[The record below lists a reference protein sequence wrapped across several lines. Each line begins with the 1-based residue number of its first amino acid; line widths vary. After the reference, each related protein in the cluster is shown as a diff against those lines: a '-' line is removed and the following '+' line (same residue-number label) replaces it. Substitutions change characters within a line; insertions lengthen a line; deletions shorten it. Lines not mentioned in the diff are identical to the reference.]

1 MILKMRI
8 MYIRRYTHIHRD
20 MWRGTQKFAELKKK
34 IFKIFVQVWMFS
46 YLQSTPTSTPS
57 PPWLDSVI
65 TAPLPMLET
74 LPKTGNLYA
83 VKGRRR
89 FSFNLCNVNKTPP
102 FWRKTKR
109 WLWPPPTLSS
119 LDYALCDSFL
129 LPGMSQ
135 DLKGRRLVDVA

>member
-34 IFKIFVQVWMFS
+34 YLKYSYKFECSVTFKAPPPPPPPPRDWIQWSQRRFQCWKRCLKPATYMLS
-46 YLQSTPTSTPS
+46 RAAGDSRSTSATSTKRLPS
-57 PPWLDSVI
+57 G
-65 TAPLPMLET
+65 E
-74 LPKTGNLYA
+74 
-83 VKGRRR
+83 
-89 FSFNLCNVNKTPP
+89 
-102 FWRKTKR
+102 KR
-109 WLWPPPTLSS
+109 NGGCTPPTLSS

-129 LPGMSQ
+129 LPRMNQ